1 MQILLK
7 FPVSYY
13 KILPFYYKTASFY
26 TRGKG
31 KMKTKN
37 QNSRHLNLA
46 GTTDRDG

>member
-7 FPVSYY
+7 FLYHT
-13 KILPFYYKTASFY
+13 ILPFHYKTIIFY
-26 TRGKG
+26 TRGEG

-37 QNSRHLNLA
+37 ENSRHLNLA